1 MKRKK
6 IVKKEVSEFNTSS
19 MSKPRKILYNKII
32 KNYRFC
38 EIYDFL
44 KFIYINEV
52 DFSDI
57 FMRDLFYFL
66 IKVNQYTSKIT
77 SECYS
82 IYSSKNYDT
91 SLSEAVIPLNSIVCK
106 ILQAVITKKYSLPIF
121 SLEKLI
127 FASLIIF
134 LKKSSYHCR
143 FRYPYRLNK
152 CIEDKITNGYIN
164 AINSRNNSFE
174 FIFNLIETELKKE
187 AEILNNNN
195 NNKRLLRVL
204 NNKKLL

>member
-1 MKRKK
+1 MANK
-6 IVKKEVSEFNTSS
+6 IVKSEIFEINISS
-19 MSKPRKILYNKII
+19 LNKAQKTIYNKVSN
-32 KNYRFC
+32 KYRFW
-38 EIYDFL
+38 ETYDFF
-44 KFIYINEV
+44 KFIYKNEV

-106 ILQAVITKKYSLPIF
+106 ILQAVIAKKYSLPIF
-121 SLEKLI
+121 ALEKLI

-143 FRYPYRLNK
+143 FRYPSRLNK

>member
-1 MKRKK
+1 MARK
-6 IVKKEVSEFNTSS
+6 IVKSEVFEINTSS

-52 DFSDI
+52 NFSDI

-106 ILQAVITKKYSLPIF
+106 ILEAIIAKKYSLPIF
-121 SLEKLI
+121 TLEKLI

-143 FRYPYRLNK
+143 FRHPPRLNK
-152 CIEDKITNGYIN
+152 CIEDKITNEYIN

-174 FIFNLIETELKKE
+174 FIFNLIEAELKKE

>member
-1 MKRKK
+1 MARK
-6 IVKKEVSEFNTSS
+6 IVKSEVFEINTSS

-52 DFSDI
+52 NFSDI

-66 IKVNQYTSKIT
+66 IKIERYTSEI
-77 SECYS
+77 
-82 IYSSKNYDT
+82 IYRSQSNDLSKKYDINLINVEI
-91 SLSEAVIPLNSIVCK
+91 SLRYMINK
-106 ILQAVITKKYSLPIF
+106 ILEAIILKKYSLPVF
-121 SLEKLI
+121 ALEKLI
-127 FASLIIF
+127 FASFIIF
-134 LKKSSYHCR
+134 LKKSSFYCR
-143 FRYPYRLNK
+143 FRYPSRLNK
-152 CIEDKITNGYIN
+152 CIEDKSINGYIN

-174 FIFNLIETELKKE
+174 FIFNLIKNQLKVE
-187 AEILNNNN
+187 AEILD

>member
-1 MKRKK
+1 MARK
-6 IVKKEVSEFNTSS
+6 IVKSEIFEINISS
-19 MSKPRKILYNKII
+19 LNKAQKIIYNKVSN
-32 KNYRFC
+32 KYRFW
-38 EIYDFL
+38 ETYDFF
-44 KFIYINEV
+44 KFIYKNEV

-106 ILQAVITKKYSLPIF
+106 ILQAVIAKKYSLPIF
-121 SLEKLI
+121 ALEKLL
-127 FASLIIF
+127 FATLIIF

-143 FRYPYRLNK
+143 FRYPPRLNK

>member
-1 MKRKK
+1 MANK
-6 IVKKEVSEFNTSS
+6 IVKSEIFEINISS
-19 MSKPRKILYNKII
+19 LNKAQKTIYNKVSN
-32 KNYRFC
+32 KYRFW
-38 EIYDFL
+38 ETYDFF
-44 KFIYINEV
+44 KFIYKNEV

-66 IKVNQYTSKIT
+66 IKLNQYTSEIL

-82 IYSSKNYDT
+82 IYSSKNHDT

-106 ILQAVITKKYSLPIF
+106 ILQAVIAKKYSLPIF

>member
-1 MKRKK
+1 M
-6 IVKKEVSEFNTSS
+6 IN
-19 MSKPRKILYNKII
+19 KIL
-32 KNYRFC
+32 
-38 EIYDFL
+38 
-44 KFIYINEV
+44 
-52 DFSDI
+52 
-57 FMRDLFYFL
+57 
-66 IKVNQYTSKIT
+66 
-77 SECYS
+77 
-82 IYSSKNYDT
+82 
-91 SLSEAVIPLNSIVCK
+91 EAVI
-106 ILQAVITKKYSLPIF
+106 AKKYSLPIF

-174 FIFNLIETELKKE
+174 FIFNLIKNQLKVE
-187 AEILNNNN
+187 AEILD

>member
-1 MKRKK
+1 MARK
-6 IVKKEVSEFNTSS
+6 IVKSEVFEINTSS

-52 DFSDI
+52 NFSDI

-66 IKVNQYTSKIT
+66 IKIEWYTSEI
-77 SECYS
+77 
-82 IYSSKNYDT
+82 IYRSQSNDLSKKYDINLINVEI
-91 SLSEAVIPLNSIVCK
+91 SLRYMINK
-106 ILQAVITKKYSLPIF
+106 ILEAIILKKYSLPVF
-121 SLEKLI
+121 ALEKLI
-127 FASLIIF
+127 FASFIIF

-143 FRYPYRLNK
+143 FRYPSRLNK

-174 FIFNLIETELKKE
+174 FIFNLIENQLKVE
-187 AEILNNNN
+187 AEILD

>member
-1 MKRKK
+1 MANK
-6 IVKKEVSEFNTSS
+6 IVKSEIFEINISS
-19 MSKPRKILYNKII
+19 LNKAQKTIYNKVSN
-32 KNYRFC
+32 KYRFW
-38 EIYDFL
+38 ETYDFL
-44 KFIYINEV
+44 KFIYKNEV

-106 ILQAVITKKYSLPIF
+106 ILQAVIAKKYSLPIF

-143 FRYPYRLNK
+143 FRYPTRLNK
-152 CIEDKITNGYIN
+152 CIGIK
-164 AINSRNNSFE
+164 A
-174 FIFNLIETELKKE
+174 
-187 AEILNNNN
+187 
-195 NNKRLLRVL
+195 
-204 NNKKLL
+204 

>member
-1 MKRKK
+1 MANK
-6 IVKKEVSEFNTSS
+6 IVKSEIFEINISS
-19 MSKPRKILYNKII
+19 LNKAQKIIYNKVSN
-32 KNYRFC
+32 KYRFW
-38 EIYDFL
+38 ETYDFL
-44 KFIYINEV
+44 KFIYKNEV
-52 DFSDI
+52 DFSNI
-57 FMRDLFYFL
+57 FMRDLFFFL

-106 ILQAVITKKYSLPIF
+106 ILQAVIAKKYSLPIF

>member
-1 MKRKK
+1 MANK
-6 IVKKEVSEFNTSS
+6 IVKSEIFEINISS
-19 MSKPRKILYNKII
+19 LNKAQKTIYNKVSN
-32 KNYRFC
+32 KYRFW
-38 EIYDFL
+38 ETYDFF
-44 KFIYINEV
+44 KFIYKNEV
-52 DFSDI
+52 DFLDI

-66 IKVNQYTSKIT
+66 IKLNQYTSEIL

-82 IYSSKNYDT
+82 IYSSKNHDT
-91 SLSEAVIPLNSIVCK
+91 SLSVAVIPLNASICK
-106 ILQAVITKKYSLPIF
+106 ILEAIIEKKYSLPIF
-121 SLEKLI
+121 TLEKLI

-143 FRYPYRLNK
+143 FRHPPRLNK

>member
-1 MKRKK
+1 MARK
-6 IVKKEVSEFNTSS
+6 IVKSEIFEINISS
-19 MSKPRKILYNKII
+19 LNKAQKTIYNKVSN
-32 KNYRFC
+32 KYRFW
-38 EIYDFL
+38 ETYDFL
-44 KFIYINEV
+44 KFIYKNEV

-106 ILQAVITKKYSLPIF
+106 ILQAVIAKKYSLPIF

>member
-1 MKRKK
+1 MARK
-6 IVKKEVSEFNTSS
+6 IVKSEIFEINISS
-19 MSKPRKILYNKII
+19 LNKAQKIIYNKVSN
-32 KNYRFC
+32 KYRFW
-38 EIYDFL
+38 ETYDFF
-44 KFIYINEV
+44 KFIYKNEV

-106 ILQAVITKKYSLPIF
+106 ILQAVIAKKYSLPIF

>member
-1 MKRKK
+1 MASKTVKSEIFEINISSLNKAQK
-6 IVKKEVSEFNTSS
+6 I
-19 MSKPRKILYNKII
+19 IYNKVSN
-32 KNYRFC
+32 KYRFW
-38 EIYDFL
+38 ETYDFL
-44 KFIYINEV
+44 KFIYKNEV

-66 IKVNQYTSKIT
+66 IKVNQYTSRIM

-106 ILQAVITKKYSLPIF
+106 ILQAVIAKKYSLPIF

-143 FRYPYRLNK
+143 FRYPSRLKKYN
-152 CIEDKITNGYIN
+152 EDRNINEYIN

-187 AEILNNNN
+187 AEILHNNR
-195 NNKRLLRVL
+195 RLLRVL

>member
-1 MKRKK
+1 MRKL
-6 IVKKEVSEFNTSS
+6 S
-19 MSKPRKILYNKII
+19 KII
-32 KNYRFC
+32 KNYRFS

-52 DFSDI
+52 NFSDI

-106 ILQAVITKKYSLPIF
+106 ILQAVIAKKYSLPIF
-121 SLEKLI
+121 ALEKLL
-127 FASLIIF
+127 FATLIIF

-143 FRYPYRLNK
+143 FRYPPRLNK

>member
-1 MKRKK
+1 MANK
-6 IVKKEVSEFNTSS
+6 IVKSEIFEINISS
-19 MSKPRKILYNKII
+19 LNKAQKIIYNKVSN
-32 KNYRFC
+32 KYRFW
-38 EIYDFL
+38 ETYDFL
-44 KFIYINEV
+44 KFIYKNEV

-91 SLSEAVIPLNSIVCK
+91 RLSEAVIPLNSIVCK
-106 ILQAVITKKYSLPIF
+106 ILQAVIAKKYSLPIF

>member
-1 MKRKK
+1 MASKTVKSEIFEINISSLNKAQK
-6 IVKKEVSEFNTSS
+6 I
-19 MSKPRKILYNKII
+19 IYNKVSN
-32 KNYRFC
+32 KYRFW
-38 EIYDFL
+38 ETYDFL
-44 KFIYINEV
+44 KFIYKNEV

-106 ILQAVITKKYSLPIF
+106 ILQAVIAKKYSLPIF
-121 SLEKLI
+121 ALEKLL
-127 FASLIIF
+127 FATLIIF

-143 FRYPYRLNK
+143 FRYPPRLNK

>member
-1 MKRKK
+1 MARK
-6 IVKKEVSEFNTSS
+6 IVKSEGFEINTSS

-52 DFSDI
+52 NFSDI

-106 ILQAVITKKYSLPIF
+106 ILQAVIAKKYSLPIF

>member
-1 MKRKK
+1 MANK
-6 IVKKEVSEFNTSS
+6 IVKSEIFEINISS
-19 MSKPRKILYNKII
+19 LNKAQKIIYNKVSN
-32 KNYRFC
+32 KYRFW
-38 EIYDFL
+38 ETYDFL
-44 KFIYINEV
+44 KFIYKNEV

-82 IYSSKNYDT
+82 IYSSMNYDT

-106 ILQAVITKKYSLPIF
+106 ILEAIIEKKYSLPVF
-121 SLEKLI
+121 ALEKLL
-127 FASLIIF
+127 FATLIIF

-143 FRYPYRLNK
+143 FKHPPRLNK

>member
-1 MKRKK
+1 MASKT
-6 IVKKEVSEFNTSS
+6 VKSEIFEINISS
-19 MSKPRKILYNKII
+19 LNKAQKTIYNKVSN
-32 KNYRFC
+32 KYRFW
-38 EIYDFL
+38 ETYDFL
-44 KFIYINEV
+44 KFIYKNEV

-91 SLSEAVIPLNSIVCK
+91 SLSEAVIPLNSIVYK
-106 ILQAVITKKYSLPIF
+106 ILQAIIAKKYSLPIF
-121 SLEKLI
+121 ALEKLL
-127 FASLIIF
+127 FATLIIF

>member
-1 MKRKK
+1 MARK
-6 IVKKEVSEFNTSS
+6 IVKSEVFEINTSS

-32 KNYRFC
+32 KNYRFS

-52 DFSDI
+52 NFSDI

-66 IKVNQYTSKIT
+66 IKTEQYTSEI
-77 SECYS
+77 
-82 IYSSKNYDT
+82 IYRSQSNDLSKKYDINLINVEI
-91 SLSEAVIPLNSIVCK
+91 SLRYMINK
-106 ILQAVITKKYSLPIF
+106 ILEAIILKKYSLPVF
-121 SLEKLI
+121 ALEKLI
-127 FASLIIF
+127 FASFIIF
-134 LKKSSYHCR
+134 LKKSSFYCR

-174 FIFNLIETELKKE
+174 FIFNLIKNQLKVE
-187 AEILNNNN
+187 AEILD

-204 NNKKLL
+204 SNKKLL

>member
-1 MKRKK
+1 MANK
-6 IVKKEVSEFNTSS
+6 IVKSEIFEINISS
-19 MSKPRKILYNKII
+19 LNKAQKIIYNKVSN
-32 KNYRFC
+32 KYRFW
-38 EIYDFL
+38 ETYDFL
-44 KFIYINEV
+44 KFIYKNEV

-106 ILQAVITKKYSLPIF
+106 ILQAVIAKKYSLPIF
-121 SLEKLI
+121 ALEKLL
-127 FASLIIF
+127 FATLIIF

>member
-1 MKRKK
+1 MARK
-6 IVKKEVSEFNTSS
+6 IVNSEVFEINTSS

-52 DFSDI
+52 NFSDI

-66 IKVNQYTSKIT
+66 IKIERYTSEI
-77 SECYS
+77 
-82 IYSSKNYDT
+82 IYRSQSNDLSKKYDINLINVEI
-91 SLSEAVIPLNSIVCK
+91 SLRYMINK
-106 ILQAVITKKYSLPIF
+106 ILEAIILKKYSLPVF
-121 SLEKLI
+121 ALEKLI
-127 FASLIIF
+127 FASFIIF
-134 LKKSSYHCR
+134 LKKSSFYCR
-143 FRYPYRLNK
+143 FKYPYRLNK
-152 CIEDKITNGYIN
+152 CIQDKSINGYIN

-174 FIFNLIETELKKE
+174 FIFNLIKNQLKVE
-187 AEILNNNN
+187 AEILD

-204 NNKKLL
+204 NHKKLL

>member
-1 MKRKK
+1 MANK
-6 IVKKEVSEFNTSS
+6 IVKSEIFEINISS
-19 MSKPRKILYNKII
+19 LNKAQKIIYNKVSN
-32 KNYRFC
+32 KYRFW
-38 EIYDFL
+38 ETYDFL
-44 KFIYINEV
+44 KFIYKNEV

-66 IKVNQYTSKIT
+66 IKVNQYTSKIM

-82 IYSSKNYDT
+82 IYFLKKYDT
-91 SLSEAVIPLNSIVCK
+91 SLSEAVIPLRSIVCK
-106 ILQAVITKKYSLPIF
+106 ILEAVIAKKYSLPIF
-121 SLEKLI
+121 ALEKLI

>member
-6 IVKKEVSEFNTSS
+6 TVKKQASEFNTSS

-32 KNYRFC
+32 KNYRFS

-52 DFSDI
+52 NFSDI

-66 IKVNQYTSKIT
+66 IKTEQYTSEI
-77 SECYS
+77 
-82 IYSSKNYDT
+82 IYRSQSNDLSKKYDINLINVEI
-91 SLSEAVIPLNSIVCK
+91 SLRYMINK
-106 ILQAVITKKYSLPIF
+106 ILEAIILKKYSLPVF
-121 SLEKLI
+121 ALEKLI
-127 FASLIIF
+127 FASFIIF
-134 LKKSSYHCR
+134 LKKSSFYCR

-152 CIEDKITNGYIN
+152 CIEDKSINGYIN

-174 FIFNLIETELKKE
+174 FIFNLIKNQLKVE
-187 AEILNNNN
+187 AEILD

-204 NNKKLL
+204 NHKKLL

>member
-6 IVKKEVSEFNTSS
+6 TVKKQASEFNTSS

-32 KNYRFC
+32 KNYRFS

-52 DFSDI
+52 NFSDI

-66 IKVNQYTSKIT
+66 IKTEQYTSEI
-77 SECYS
+77 
-82 IYSSKNYDT
+82 IYRSQSNDLSKKYDINLINVEI
-91 SLSEAVIPLNSIVCK
+91 SLRYMINK
-106 ILQAVITKKYSLPIF
+106 ILEAIILKKYSLPVF
-121 SLEKLI
+121 ALEKLI
-127 FASLIIF
+127 FASFIIF
-134 LKKSSYHCR
+134 LKKSSFYCR

-152 CIEDKITNGYIN
+152 CIQDKSINGYIN

-174 FIFNLIETELKKE
+174 FIFNLIKNQLKVE
-187 AEILNNNN
+187 AEILD

-204 NNKKLL
+204 NHKKLL

>member
-1 MKRKK
+1 MVRK
-6 IVKKEVSEFNTSS
+6 IVKSEIFEINISS
-19 MSKPRKILYNKII
+19 LNKAQKTIYNKVSN
-32 KNYRFC
+32 KYRFW
-38 EIYDFL
+38 ETYDFL
-44 KFIYINEV
+44 KFIYKNEV
-52 DFSDI
+52 NFSDI

-66 IKVNQYTSKIT
+66 IKVNQYTSRIM

-106 ILQAVITKKYSLPIF
+106 ILQAVIAKKYSLPIF

-143 FRYPYRLNK
+143 FKHPPRLNK

-164 AINSRNNSFE
+164 AINPRNNSFE

>member
-1 MKRKK
+1 MANK
-6 IVKKEVSEFNTSS
+6 IVKSEIFEINISS
-19 MSKPRKILYNKII
+19 LNKAQKIIYNKVSN
-32 KNYRFC
+32 KYRFW
-38 EIYDFL
+38 ETYDFL
-44 KFIYINEV
+44 KFIYKNEV

-66 IKVNQYTSKIT
+66 IKLNQYTSEIL

-82 IYSSKNYDT
+82 IYSSKNHDT
-91 SLSEAVIPLNSIVCK
+91 SLSVAVIPLNSIVCK
-106 ILQAVITKKYSLPIF
+106 ILQAVIAKKYSLPIF

-164 AINSRNNSFE
+164 AINSRNNRFE

>member
-1 MKRKK
+1 MARK
-6 IVKKEVSEFNTSS
+6 IVKSEVFEINTSS

-52 DFSDI
+52 NFSDI

-106 ILQAVITKKYSLPIF
+106 ILQAVIAKKYSLPIF

-143 FRYPYRLNK
+143 FKHPPRLNK

>member
-1 MKRKK
+1 MARK
-6 IVKKEVSEFNTSS
+6 IVKSEVFEINTSS

-52 DFSDI
+52 NFSDI

-66 IKVNQYTSKIT
+66 IKIERYTSEI
-77 SECYS
+77 
-82 IYSSKNYDT
+82 IYRSQSNDLSKKYDINLINVEI
-91 SLSEAVIPLNSIVCK
+91 SLRYMINK
-106 ILQAVITKKYSLPIF
+106 ILEAIILKKYSLPVF
-121 SLEKLI
+121 ALEKLI
-127 FASLIIF
+127 FASFIIF
-134 LKKSSYHCR
+134 LKKSSFYCR
-143 FRYPYRLNK
+143 FKYPYRLNK
-152 CIEDKITNGYIN
+152 CIQDKSINGYIN

-174 FIFNLIETELKKE
+174 FIFNLIKNQLKVE
-187 AEILNNNN
+187 AEILD

-204 NNKKLL
+204 NHKKLL